1 MAILKKT
8 LFDEKLE
15 SYGVFIEDTADN
27 SQYFK
32 ITELPDVFTGGKN
45 AFLIQGSEELDA
57 DSIVKIQIRDSQG
70 NIIYH
75 EPGEGIPEYYEGTSK
90 VVSVYIYPDTA
101 FGPCTITILGEL
113 KEYTTNGLKVPIPEN
128 WKGVYNVRWQK
139 QINVN
144 PLLQNTTKIRFYRR
158 PKVDVQEV
166 IFPIYTI
173 NFTRPTISGSVIG
186 TAVSP
191 TDGDDFRFFKG
202 ETLYELN
209 STTSKFSS
217 SMEGETITING
228 LPSAYA
234 PTIREVV
241 NSTKALVNIPYYETS
256 SGDANSY
263 QNVLS
268 FAASPFTLSFDQSS
282 TLTDSRISSSFAKIT
297 LTDLETFSGDVNRVK
312 VYATRLAD
320 IGSFTLLEDI
330 KLESNEILSSNA
342 FSGSI
347 NVRTGVLSSQNI
359 IDSFWIYREYN
370 GATTYTKEIDNSL
383 LMASVKLEDLSIQNT
398 ADAPQKLF
406 YYSSSIDFTKNTE
419 YQLSFN
425 LLLSSSAYAPNK
437 ILVYGSGSSF
447 VNTDDTLPLG
457 KLIGEI
463 STDKTFRRFDRQE
476 FNFKPDADGT
486 GTLVFAVHQGN
497 WQVSN
502 IGLRASQETNFSPNQ
517 VSLNVTMP
525 TVVNND
531 IYDFKFEF
539 YDINNNYVP
548 VLVEKLYQFQGGS
561 GATAPRIISLS
572 SDVNI
577 FSFSGSGAPIGAN
590 STTLSVEKTG
600 LSGSVV
606 FYSSAFDDGGNY
618 LSPSLYAGGQYP
630 GLLTNI
636 NETPTLTTATLNA
649 SAFTG
654 SLTSVKVTRLV
665 YTASCDGLTD
675 KINIYRIEE
684 GVAGTDGSNA
694 IQYVIRP
701 LNGTSLKNSSGSLEL
716 QVSKIDGS
724 SLIDLSSGN
733 IRLVTGSL
741 NTQISAGGGVTAGVN
756 GLPFNAI
763 FDSTKISGSLLVKAY
778 DFDTNLVVDTIT
790 LVDVSDGIPAGV
802 INSSNG
808 LTFVRQTNNGF
819 FFSPETSKV
828 TASFFSPAGIE
839 VSESIAI
846 TASYSAG
853 NDFFKYDVLV
863 DNPNVGLIVRAADG
877 TTLTAGVPKATR
889 TISTQFTYSSL
900 RVSETFNIMAD
911 GASGSN
917 GAPGAPSKTVNLT
930 SPYYVIAYDKDG
942 LNPSPSALF
951 PITASAINF
960 TNPFFRF
967 TGDVN
972 SVEGTY
978 TAGSSSTEDSAS
990 FTPPSTYFTT
1000 PKTFRVGVAESSAP
1014 STEIAY
1020 DTITIA
1026 AVRVGQTG
1034 LAGVSSQFYFIRP
1047 LSGSQ
1052 IKNSQG
1058 TLELQAVWISGST
1071 TFDLKSGSVVFTS
1084 ASVSTAVLRSGSGVT
1099 SGSNAVQFN
1108 AKFDA
1113 AAINNSRVIYLY
1125 DTGSNTV
1132 YDSITL
1138 VDTTDGIAAGS
1149 IIADTLIFRRD
1160 PNNNLFTPATAS
1172 VTASFFGTNG
1182 TEYQERYRVYPFYE
1196 SSLDRMYFTLDSDNP
1211 QITASVDDGSGVRIA
1226 SGFTNRIATK
1236 DLNFR
1241 VTFTDPQTFDS
1252 ASTIETF
1259 YIISD
1264 GQDGDD
1270 AYTVILTNDSHTL
1283 PTTNTGTVTYTN
1295 SGTNILV
1302 YKGGTQLQ
1310 ATLSA
1315 NPGTGFYSASVSS
1328 SSNITPGNLSVVG
1341 LSNVVADHSSMT
1353 ADQASILYRI
1363 NCEGTQSVLKLQT
1376 LSKANQGAASRA
1388 VNLTSPNYII
1398 SYDKDGLNPSPASLF
1413 PITASAVNFISP
1425 YFRFTGD
1432 VNSVEGT
1439 YTAGSSSAE
1448 DTASFTP
1455 PSTFSSFGAPKT
1467 FRVGVAEAT
1476 APSVELAFDTITI
1489 AAVKPGF
1496 TGDTGGSSQFYFIRP
1511 LSGSQIKN
1519 SQGSLE
1525 LQAVWI
1531 SGSTT
1536 YDLKSGSI
1544 VLTSGSVGTSVL
1556 RSGSGVTSGS
1566 NAVQFNAKFDANAI
1580 SGSRIIYLYDTGS
1593 NRLYD
1598 SITLID
1604 TSDGVA
1610 AGSIIADT
1618 LIFRRDPNNNLFTP
1632 STASVTASFFGT
1644 NGIEYQER
1652 YRVYPFYE
1660 TALDKMYFTL
1670 DSDNPQITASV
1681 DDGSGL
1687 RIASGFAN
1695 RITTKDLNFR
1705 VTFTDPQTFDSSS
1718 TLETFYII
1726 SDGQDGDDAYTVL
1739 LTNDSHTLP
1748 TTNTGVVTYTNS
1760 GTDILVYK
1768 GTTQLQATLTA
1779 NPGTGFYS
1787 ASISTSTNITP
1798 GTISVVGL
1806 AGVVGT
1812 HSSMTADQASVLYR
1826 INCEGTQSVVKLQTL
1841 SKATQG
1847 SAAKTVNLTSPNYII
1862 SYDKDGINPSPS
1874 TLFPITA
1881 SAVNFVSP
1889 LFRFT
1894 GDVNS
1899 VEGTY
1904 TAGSSSSED
1913 TASFTPP
1920 STYFTTPKSFRVGV
1934 SEASAPSTEI
1944 SFDTITIAA
1953 VKPGFTGD
1961 TGGSS
1966 QFYFIRPLSG
1976 SQIRNSQ
1983 GSLELQAVWISG
1995 STSFDLK
2002 SGSVVLT
2009 SGSVGTA
2016 VLRSGS
2022 GVTSGSN
2029 AVQFNAKL
2037 DANAISGSRIIYLY
2051 DTGSNRLYDSITLI
2065 DTSDGIAAGS
2075 IIADTLIFR
2084 RDPNNNL
2091 FTPTTASVTASF
2103 FGTNGIEYQE
2113 RYRVYPFYEAAV
2125 DKMYFTLDSD
2135 SAQITA
2141 SVDDGSGVRIAGGFA
2156 NRVTTKDLNFKVTFT
2171 DPQTFDSSSTVETF
2185 YIISD
2190 GQDGDDAYTVLLTN
2204 DSHTLPTTNTGIV
2217 TYTNSGTDILVYKG
2231 TTQLQATTTANPGTG
2246 FYSASVSASTNI
2258 TPGTVSVVG
2267 LAGVVGTHSAMTADQ
2282 ASVLYKI
2289 NCEGTQSV
2297 VKLQTLS
2304 KATQGAAAKTVN
2316 LTSPNYIVSYDK
2328 DGLNPSPSTLFPIT
2342 ASAVNFVSPL
2352 FRFTGDVNSVEGTY
2366 TAGSSSSEDTASFT
2380 PPSAYFTTPR
2390 YFRVGVAEASAPSTE
2405 IAYDTITVAAVRS
2418 GQTGNDGLAS
2428 QFYFIRPLSGSQ
2440 IKNSQGTLELQ
2451 AVWVSGSTSFDL
2463 KSGSVVLTSGS
2474 VGTAVLRSGSGV
2486 TSGSNAV
2493 QFNAK
2498 FDANA
2503 ISGSRIIYLYDTGS
2517 NRLYDSITLVDSS
2530 DGLTA
2535 GSIIADT
2542 LIFRRDPNNN
2552 LFTPATASVT
2562 ASFFGTNGAEYQER
2576 YRVYPF
2582 YESSLDKM
2590 YFTLDSDNVRITASI
2605 DDGSGLR
2612 LASGFANRVTTRD
2625 LNFKVTFVDPQTF
2638 DSASALET
2646 FYIISDGQDGDDAYT
2661 VVLTNDS
2668 HTLPTSN
2675 TGVVTYTNSG
2685 TNILVYKG
2693 TTQLQAT
2700 TTANPGTGFYS
2711 ASVSSS
2717 SNITP
2722 GTISVVG
2729 LNSVVSDH
2737 GSITA
2742 DVASVLYRINCEG
2755 TQSVVKLQTLSRA
2768 NQGAA
2773 AKSVNLNSPHY
2784 AVVYDKDGLN
2794 PTPSALFPVT
2804 ASAINFVSPLFRFT
2818 GDVNSVE
2825 GTYTAGS
2832 SSSEDTASF
2841 TPPSAFSSFG
2851 TPKTIRV
2858 GVAEAASPSVEVA
2871 YDTITILGV
2880 KSGATGETGGS
2891 SQFYFIRPLSGSQ
2904 IKNSQ
2909 GSLELQA
2916 VWISGSTTFD
2926 LKSGSIVLASASAAG
2941 AVLRSGSGIT
2951 SGSNAVQF
2959 NAKFDSTAI
2968 SSSRVIYLYDT
2979 GSNRLYDTI
2988 TLVDN
2993 TDGVAAGNVLVDTL
3007 IFRRDPN
3014 NNLFTPAT
3022 ASLTASFFGTNG
3034 TEYQE
3039 RYRVYPFYET
3049 ALDKMYFTLDSDS
3062 AQITASVDD
3071 GSGVRIASGFANRIT
3086 TKDLNFRFTFIDP
3099 QTAKSASAI
3108 ETLYIISDGQDGDDA
3123 YTVILT
3129 NDSHTLPTT
3138 NTGVVTYTNSGT
3150 NISVYKGINQLQ
3162 ATLSANPGTGF
3173 YSASVSASTNITPGT
3188 VSVVG
3193 LNAAVGDHS
3202 SITANVA
3209 SVLYKINCEGTQSVV
3224 KLQTLSRA
3232 NQGNDG
3238 ATGAASKTVNLTS
3251 PNYIISYDKDGLN
3264 PSPSTLFPITASAIN
3279 FTNPLFRFTG
3289 NVDSIEG
3296 TYTAGSSSTED
3307 TASFTPPSTYFTTP
3321 RFFKVGVAE
3330 SSAPSTEIAYDTITI
3345 AAVKAGFT
3353 GNDGLASQ
3361 FYFIRPLSGSQIK
3374 NSQGSLELQAV
3385 WVSGSTTFD
3394 LKSGSVVLTS
3404 GSIATAVLRS
3414 GSGVTSGSNAV
3425 QFNAK
3430 FDATG
3435 ISGSRVVYLYDTG
3448 SNRLYDSIT
3457 LVDATDGVPAGSVIA
3472 DTLIFRRDPNNNLF
3486 TPATASVTASF
3497 FGVSGIEYQ
3506 ERYRVYPFYEAALDK
3521 MYFTLDSDNVR
3532 ITASIDDGSGVRIA
3546 GGFANRITTKDLNFR
3561 FTFID
3566 PQTFDSSSAIET
3578 FYIISDGQDG
3588 DDAYTVVLTNDSHTL
3603 PTTNTGTV
3611 TYTNSGT
3618 NISVYKGTTQ
3628 LQATLSANP
3637 GTGFYSASVSASTN
3651 ITPGTLS
3658 VVGLNK
3664 VVADHSSMTA
3674 DQASILYRVVCEGT
3688 QSVLKL
3694 QTLSKANQGA
3704 ASKTV
3709 NLTSPNYIISYDNNG
3724 VNPTP
3729 SALFP
3734 ITASAINFV
3743 SPLFR
3748 FTGDVNSIEGTYTA
3762 GSSSTEDSASF
3773 TPPASYFTTPRFI
3786 RVGVSEASAPSTEIA
3801 YDTIT
3806 IAAVKAGNTGNTGG
3820 STQFYFIRPLSGSQL
3835 RNSQGSLELQAV
3847 WISGSTSFD
3856 LKSGS
3861 IVLTSASVATAVL
3874 RSGSGVTSGSNAVQ
3888 FNARFN
3894 SGSITGSRVVYLYDT
3909 GSNTLYDSIT
3919 LIDVNDGLAGGTVL
3933 ANSLF
3938 TRREAIGGGQFA
3950 YNPSTLPLTA
3960 SFVGTSGM
3968 QYNTR
3973 ITLYPSYSVAR
3984 NIDSMYYS
3992 LDASTAS
3999 ISFTADDGNGN
4010 LYTSGS
4016 PANFRDTKDVTFRFT
4031 FTDPQTNDTSTALET
4046 FYIVSDGVDG
4056 DDSYTVLLTN
4066 DSHTLPTTNT
4076 GVITYTNSGT
4086 SIIAYRGSTELNGIT
4101 TGTPIAGQF
4110 SASVVAS
4117 NIIAGTVTS
4126 TGNPIVVGDHSSM
4139 TADLA
4144 TVTYTINLEGS
4155 SSFTKVQSLARA
4167 RQGNDGQMN
4176 LAFVITPVSGTILK
4190 NKTGTLELR
4199 LTRLSGSAVNEI
4211 SGGAVV
4217 LVTGSA
4223 NLPVSVGSG
4232 ITAGPNG
4239 VLWNAIFDT
4248 TKISGSLVVRA
4259 RDTASGITYDSITL
4273 ADITDGLTAGTI
4285 NATNGLILTRN
4296 PNNLHTYTPSTTAF
4310 TASFYDVRGNLY
4322 TSSLLISANYSY
4334 TLGDQLKYTINQ
4346 TNANMTLA
4354 VRDSAGNTLA
4364 NDTFANTT
4372 GINVR
4377 YVFVDPFSGDTVDC
4391 IETARIAVDGSKGY
4405 VLAADAS
4412 RNQFVYDLDNQY
4424 APATTNEFIDII
4436 LKRNITSG
4444 SLSILSGSNLPRLAL
4459 ISTTNIA
4466 EFTQSVYRL
4475 FSGNT
4480 TRDFTALG
4488 GTNASSWSYH
4498 TPSSSSRSGTYI
4510 FTQDG
4515 FTSSVQI
4522 EGTLK
4527 GSNSKNLDA
4536 TADVNQFYY
4545 KMTDATLSPT
4555 GQTININVKRNNLG
4569 STTNTITVASGSGKP
4584 VLTVGANNSST
4595 GVQSYSLAG
4604 SSYPFSTGAT
4614 TYTFTAQ
4621 DLNSTN
4627 YTDSI
4632 TITPIIVESQVSFN
4646 VSNDNV
4652 SLPATSN
4659 GLVPSGS
4666 FLLTSGSISV
4676 QVGSENIVY
4685 ASTIANNRFSAS
4697 ISQSSNVGSTAV
4709 LTNNNYSIGV
4719 LTQDSGSLLLKIVYQ
4734 DARGIQTSGSKVVNY
4749 SKSKAATPNVEV
4761 AVSPAAQSISS
4772 NSRGSGSATPNTLTI
4787 TALEGGTSRFTSIGT
4802 PTYTNGLAGSVSTN
4816 TIVFSST
4823 ATSMTSDTGTV
4834 TIPVN
4839 FTNSEGTTG
4848 QKSVVATVS
4857 RIRNAAPT
4865 TIALFSADTQTVQS
4879 SSLVYGTPAT
4889 FTVTVNE
4896 GGSNY
4901 TYDATLASNN
4911 TFFISS
4917 ITGGTNST
4925 STVTPTTP
4933 TTDSGTTVSI
4943 TISYRNSEGS
4953 TGTISKTHRVTIS
4966 KQGNIGVTGADGR
4979 RTATGM
4985 VFYQITAGTAP
4996 STPSATS
5003 YTFSTNTFGSL
5014 TANWAIGAPTYTAGN
5029 SNKYWYSTYTAV
5041 ETTAGG
5047 GTAVPTFSTPV
5058 QAINFTGLVTF
5069 TSANNITDGT
5079 NFSNIVPSGS
5089 ITNHIGGAN
5098 VTTINGGKI
5107 STGVITSTGYTL
5119 AGGDT
5124 LGTGSY
5130 TIEGTIL
5137 NLDNG
5142 SLRSKNFYIATNGD
5156 AFFKGNLAAASITTG
5171 LGYTPPTAAQVTSSV
5186 GQNIDVL
5193 GGGVL
5198 NYNPDF
5204 SISNADGRPAGAAA
5218 VRYTTSNSIITF
5230 SDSNKNALKLSAA
5243 SPAEIAVGI
5252 SAIRLNKDARYNIS
5266 FRVKSNNNY
5275 STGFYF
5281 RMEEIDVELP
5291 QGYTHISVGTS
5302 APEVYGTGV
5311 REMGQGYGLTVNT
5324 GTATENGPITNAYV
5338 TYDITYVPTT
5348 TAKWASPQFIRHT
5361 AMSSDDLFIDR
5372 LTIQQDTSVKTQ
5384 GSVGGWTID
5393 GDSIFTGTKD
5403 TSGYSTSGITFY
5415 SGGSIHAPQ
5424 FYIDTSGNAFFNGSI
5439 TAGSITTG
5447 LGYTPPTTTDV
5458 NNANKTAGSV
5468 GGWTIDSTKI
5478 YSGTAGS
5485 DGAFNGGAGITLGSA
5500 GFISSKNFFIDS
5512 SGNANFRGSISF
5524 GTKGSGINMAPITMR
5539 SNPSASAFGGISG
5552 SSYEGVY
5559 YPNGATTENA
5569 ISYNIDPFGNSSLT
5583 WECYPAGNSEADG
5596 GWESNYFDIDNSKTY
5611 KFIVYFKRY
5620 SSNGVG
5626 AGQTYWGTHGN
5637 DGSGEVALNTLD
5649 GGSYTNPYFW
5659 YGIPNELN
5667 KWYLIIG
5674 YVHGKNYTGTIN
5686 QGGVYD
5692 VVTGVKQ
5699 TSFVNGNP
5707 VLDWK
5712 WSSTSTRTNH
5722 RAYLYYN
5729 TFADGITKFQEFWGA
5744 GVYEVDGNEPDLNT
5758 LLDKGKSIGN
5768 GTYLGGTFLD
5778 GKNFYAPNIS
5788 GSTGDFTGKI
5798 TAAEGSIGGWI
5809 IDSDKLY
5816 SPPSGSNS
5824 IVKMKLEPNFIAPQ
5838 FTLGDNDGAP
5848 AVVIKTGQLIDLA
5861 SSAASISIT
5870 WDSDKTGPSGTTT
5883 TSLNTYTYNNS
5894 AAFTVSE
5901 TGLYT
5906 ATISTSGISNVGD
5919 CNTGFAGY
5927 MYVGVGYQI
5936 ASDSGFTNILSQ
5948 GIVSSF
5954 SRTSVGQLD
5963 IPSGNSNVEV
5973 TFLNTGTHYIRSY
5986 WFRTGGGINPTV
5998 TWNGVVHNFS
6008 NFTLAKVIAYT
6019 ELTDFGF
6026 QSIRSSL
6033 KYVKIQRVGSTDT
6046 MLKVGGDIEATGN
6059 ITAYSSDKRLKTN
6072 VNILQNPLEKLNKLS
6087 GFTYNWNDKANEL
6100 AGYDTS
6106 ESIVGMFA
6114 QDVQEVL
6121 PEAVKIA
6128 PFDNDGEGNSKSG
6141 ENYLTVQYEKV
6152 VPLLVEAIKE
6162 LKNEI
6167 EELKTQINKK

>member
-70 NIIYH
+70 NIVYH

-113 KEYTTNGLKVPIPEN
+113 KEYTTNGLKVPVPEN
-128 WKGVYNVRWQK
+128 WKGVYNVRWQR
-139 QINVN
+139 QININ

-173 NFTRPTISGSVIG
+173 NFTRPTITGSVIG

-202 ETLYELN
+202 DTLYELN

-256 SGDANSY
+256 SGDPNSY

-398 ADAPQKLF
+398 ADAPQKIF

-425 LLLSSSAYAPNK
+425 LLLSSSAYIPNK

-447 VNTDDTLPLG
+447 VNTSDTLPLG

-502 IGLRASQETNFSPNQ
+502 IGLRASQETNFSPNE

-548 VLVEKLYQFQGGS
+548 VLVEKLYQFQGGT
-561 GATAPRIISLS
+561 GATAPKIISLS

-577 FSFSGSGAPIGAN
+577 FSFSGSGAPIGAS

-606 FYSSAFDDGGNY
+606 FYSAAFDDGGNY

-636 NETPTLTTATLNA
+636 NETATLTTATLTAA
-649 SAFTG
+649 SFTG
-654 SLTSVKVTRLV
+654 SLTSVKVTRLL
-665 YTASCDGLTD
+665 YTASCDGVSD

-724 SLIDLSSGN
+724 SLIDLNSGN
-733 IRLVTGSL
+733 VRLVTGSS
-741 NTQISAGGGVTAGVN
+741 NTAILAGGGVTAGAN

-763 FDSTKISGSLLVKAY
+763 FNSTKISGSLLVKAY

-828 TASFFSPAGIE
+828 TASFFSAAGVE

-853 NDFFKYDVLV
+853 NDFFKYDLLV

-917 GAPGAPSKTVNLT
+917 GAAGAAAKTVNLN
-930 SPYYVIAYDKDG
+930 SPYYVISYDKDG
-942 LNPSPSALF
+942 INPSPSALF

-960 TNPFFRF
+960 TNPYFRF

-978 TAGSSSTEDSAS
+978 TIGSSSTEDTAS

-1000 PKTFRVGVAESSAP
+1000 PKTFRVGVSEAAAS

-1026 AVRVGQTG
+1026 AVRVGQSG
-1034 LAGVSSQFYFIRP
+1034 LDGVSSQFYFIRP

-1058 TLELQAVWISGST
+1058 DLELQAVWISGST

-1084 ASVSTAVLRSGSGVT
+1084 ASVGTAVLRSGSGVT

-1108 AKFDA
+1108 AKFNA
-1113 AAINNSRVIYLY
+1113 SAINNNRVIYLY
-1125 DTGSNTV
+1125 DTGSNKV

-1138 VDTTDGIAAGS
+1138 IDTTDGIAAGS
-1149 IIADTLIFRRD
+1149 VIADTLIFRRD

-1211 QITASVDDGSGVRIA
+1211 QITASIDDGSGVRIA
-1226 SGFTNRIATK
+1226 SGFANRIATK

-1270 AYTVILTNDSHTL
+1270 SYTVILTNDSHTL

-1310 ATLSA
+1310 ATTTA

-1328 SSNITPGNLSVVG
+1328 SSNITPGTISVVG
-1341 LSNVVADHSSMT
+1341 LGNVVADHSSMT
-1353 ADQASILYRI
+1353 ADQASILYKI

-1439 YTAGSSSAE
+1439 YTVGSSSTE

-1566 NAVQFNAKFDANAI
+1566 NNVQFNAKFDANAI

-1644 NGIEYQER
+1644 NGVEYQER

-1670 DSDNPQITASV
+1670 DSDNSLITASV

-1687 RIASGFAN
+1687 KIASGFAN
-1695 RITTKDLNFR
+1695 RITTKDLNFK
-1705 VTFTDPQTFDSSS
+1705 VTFTDPQTFDSAS
-1718 TLETFYII
+1718 TIETFYII

-1847 SAAKTVNLTSPNYII
+1847 SAAKTVNLNSPNYII

-1874 TLFPITA
+1874 ALFPITA
-1881 SAVNFVSP
+1881 SALNFVSP

-1934 SEASAPSTEI
+1934 AEASAPSTEI

-1961 TGGSS
+1961 TGASS

-1983 GSLELQAVWISG
+1983 GSLELQAVWVSG

-2002 SGSVVLT
+2002 SGSIVLT
-2009 SGSVGTA
+2009 SGSIGTA

-2029 AVQFNAKL
+2029 PVQFNAKL

-2065 DTSDGIAAGS
+2065 DTTDGIA
-2075 IIADTLIFR
+2075 
-2084 RDPNNNL
+2084 
-2091 FTPTTASVTASF
+2091 
-2103 FGTNGIEYQE
+2103 
-2113 RYRVYPFYEAAV
+2113 
-2125 DKMYFTLDSD
+2125 
-2135 SAQITA
+2135 
-2141 SVDDGSGVRIAGGFA
+2141 
-2156 NRVTTKDLNFKVTFT
+2156 
-2171 DPQTFDSSSTVETF
+2171 
-2185 YIISD
+2185 
-2190 GQDGDDAYTVLLTN
+2190 
-2204 DSHTLPTTNTGIV
+2204 
-2217 TYTNSGTDILVYKG
+2217 
-2231 TTQLQATTTANPGTG
+2231 
-2246 FYSASVSASTNI
+2246 
-2258 TPGTVSVVG
+2258 
-2267 LAGVVGTHSAMTADQ
+2267 
-2282 ASVLYKI
+2282 
-2289 NCEGTQSV
+2289 
-2297 VKLQTLS
+2297 
-2304 KATQGAAAKTVN
+2304 
-2316 LTSPNYIVSYDK
+2316 
-2328 DGLNPSPSTLFPIT
+2328 
-2342 ASAVNFVSPL
+2342 
-2352 FRFTGDVNSVEGTY
+2352 
-2366 TAGSSSSEDTASFT
+2366 
-2380 PPSAYFTTPR
+2380 
-2390 YFRVGVAEASAPSTE
+2390 
-2405 IAYDTITVAAVRS
+2405 
-2418 GQTGNDGLAS
+2418 
-2428 QFYFIRPLSGSQ
+2428 
-2440 IKNSQGTLELQ
+2440 
-2451 AVWVSGSTSFDL
+2451 
-2463 KSGSVVLTSGS
+2463 
-2474 VGTAVLRSGSGV
+2474 
-2486 TSGSNAV
+2486 
-2493 QFNAK
+2493 
-2498 FDANA
+2498 
-2503 ISGSRIIYLYDTGS
+2503 
-2517 NRLYDSITLVDSS
+2517 
-2530 DGLTA
+2530 A

-2562 ASFFGTNGAEYQER
+2562 ASFFGTNGTEYQER

-2582 YESSLDKM
+2582 YETTLDKM
-2590 YFTLDSDNVRITASI
+2590 YFTLDSDNVQITASI

-2612 LASGFANRVTTRD
+2612 LASGFASRVTTRD
-2625 LNFKVTFVDPQTF
+2625 LNFKVTFIDPQTF

-2685 TNILVYKG
+2685 TNISVYKG

-2729 LNSVVSDH
+2729 LNGVVADH
-2737 GSITA
+2737 SSITA
-2742 DVASVLYRINCEG
+2742 DVASVLYKINCEG
-2755 TQSVVKLQTLSRA
+2755 TQSVIKLQTLSKA

-2794 PTPSALFPVT
+2794 PSPSALFPVT
-2804 ASAINFVSPLFRFT
+2804 ASAVNFVSPLFRFT

-2858 GVAEAASPSVEVA
+2858 GVAEASAPSTEIA

-2916 VWISGSTTFD
+2916 VWISGSTTYD

-2959 NAKFDSTAI
+2959 NAKLDATAI
-2968 SSSRVIYLYDT
+2968 SSSRIIYLYDT

-2993 TDGVAAGNVLVDTL
+2993 TDGIAAGNVLVDTL

-3034 TEYQE
+3034 IEYQE

-3049 ALDKMYFTLDSDS
+3049 ALDRMYFTLDSDN
-3062 AQITASVDD
+3062 AQITASIDD

-3086 TKDLNFRFTFIDP
+3086 TKDLNFRFTFTDP
-3099 QTAKSASAI
+3099 QTFDSASAI

-3150 NISVYKGINQLQ
+3150 NILVYKGATQLQ
-3162 ATLSANPGTGF
+3162 ATLTANPGTGF
-3173 YSASVSASTNITPGT
+3173 YSASVSASTNITPGAL
-3188 VSVVG
+3188 SVVG
-3193 LNAAVGDHS
+3193 LNSVVADHS
-3202 SITANVA
+3202 TITANVA
-3209 SVLYKINCEGTQSVV
+3209 SILYRINCEGTQSVV

-3238 ATGAASKTVNLTS
+3238 ATGAASKTVNLIS
-3251 PNYIISYDKDGLN
+3251 PNYIISYDKDGIN
-3264 PSPSTLFPITASAIN
+3264 PSPSALFPITASAIN
-3279 FTNPLFRFTG
+3279 FVSPLFRFTG
-3289 NVDSIEG
+3289 DVNSVEG
-3296 TYTAGSSSTED
+3296 TYTAGSSSSED
-3307 TASFTPPSTYFTTP
+3307 TASFTPPTSYFTTP
-3321 RFFKVGVAE
+3321 RSFRVGVAE
-3330 SSAPSTEIAYDTITI
+3330 ASAPSTEIAYDTITI
-3345 AAVKAGFT
+3345 AAVRVGQT
-3353 GNDGLASQ
+3353 GDNGLPSQ
-3361 FYFIRPLSGSQIK
+3361 FYFIRPLSGSQIR

-3385 WVSGSTTFD
+3385 WVSGSTSID

-3404 GSIATAVLRS
+3404 GSIATALLRS
-3414 GSGVTSGSNAV
+3414 GSGVTSGSNSIL
-3425 QFNAK
+3425 FNAK

-3435 ISGSRVVYLYDTG
+3435 ISGSRIIYLYDTG
-3448 SNRLYDSIT
+3448 SNRLHDSIT
-3457 LVDATDGVPAGSVIA
+3457 LVDTTDGVPAGSVIA
-3472 DTLIFRRDPNNNLF
+3472 DTLIFRRDPNNNSF
-3486 TPATASVTASF
+3486 SPATASVTASF

-3506 ERYRVYPFYEAALDK
+3506 ERYRVYPFYETALDR
-3521 MYFTLDSDNVR
+3521 MYFTLDSDSTA

-3578 FYIISDGQDG
+3578 LYIISDGQDG

-3618 NISVYKGTTQ
+3618 NISVYKGNTQ
-3628 LQATLSANP
+3628 LQATLTANP

-3651 ITPGTLS
+3651 ITPGALS

-3688 QSVLKL
+3688 QSVFKL
-3694 QTLSKANQGA
+3694 QTLSRANQGA

-3709 NLTSPNYIISYDNNG
+3709 NLTSPNYIISYDSNG
-3724 VNPTP
+3724 LNPTP

-3762 GSSSTEDSASF
+3762 GSSSTEDTASF
-3773 TPPASYFTTPRFI
+3773 TPPTSYFTTPRLL
-3786 RVGVSEASAPSTEIA
+3786 RVGVSEAAASSTEIA

-3806 IAAVKAGNTGNTGG
+3806 IAAVKAGNTGDTGG

-3874 RSGSGVTSGSNAVQ
+3874 RTGSGVTSGSNAVQ

-3919 LIDVNDGLAGGTVL
+3919 LIDVNDGLAGGSVL

-3938 TRREAIGGGQFA
+3938 TRREGIGGGLFA

-3960 SFVGTSGM
+3960 SFIGTSGM

-4101 TGTPIAGQF
+4101 SGTPIAGQF
-4110 SASVVAS
+4110 SASIVAT
-4117 NIIAGTVTS
+4117 NITPGTVTS

-4167 RQGNDGQMN
+4167 RQGSDGQMN

-4223 NLPVSVGSG
+4223 NTPVSVGSG
-4232 ITAGPNG
+4232 VTAGPNG

-4296 PNNLHTYTPSTTAF
+4296 PNNLHTYTPTSTAF

-4322 TSSLLISANYSY
+4322 TSSLLISASYSY
-4334 TLGDQLKYTINQ
+4334 TLGDRMRYIINQ
-4346 TNANMTLA
+4346 TNPNMTLA

-4391 IETARIAVDGSKGY
+4391 IETARIAIDGSKGY

-4436 LKRNITSG
+4436 LKSNITSG

-4459 ISTTNIA
+4459 ISTTNIS

-4536 TADVNQFYY
+4536 TSDVNQFYY

-4569 STTNTITVASGSGKP
+4569 STTNTITVTSGSGKP
-4584 VLTVGANNSST
+4584 ALTVGSNNTST

-4604 SSYPFSTGAT
+4604 SSYAYLTGST

-4632 TITPIIVESQVSFN
+4632 TVTPIIVESQVSFN

-4685 ASTIANNRFSAS
+4685 ASTLANNRFSAS
-4697 ISQSSNVGSTAV
+4697 ISQSSNVGTTAV

-4719 LTQDSGSLLLKIVYQ
+4719 LTQDSGSLLLNIFYQ
-4734 DARGIQTSGSKVVNY
+4734 DARGIQTSGSKVVTY
-4749 SKSKAATPNVEV
+4749 SKSKAGTPNVEV

-4772 NSRGSGSATPNTLTI
+4772 NSRGSGSVTPNTLTI

-4848 QKSVVATVS
+4848 QKSVVATIS

-4865 TIALFSADTQTVQS
+4865 TVALFSADTQTVAS
-4879 SSLVYGTPAT
+4879 SSGVYGTPAT

-4943 TISYRNSEGS
+4943 TISYRNSEAT

-5003 YTFSTNTFGSL
+5003 YTFSSNTFGSL
-5014 TANWAIGAPTYTAGN
+5014 TANWAIGAPTYAAGN

-5047 GTAVPTFSTPV
+5047 GTAVPTFSTPA

-5079 NFSNIVPSGS
+5079 NSSNIVIPG
-5089 ITNHIGGAN
+5089 TVANHIGGAN
-5098 VTTINGGKI
+5098 VTTIDGGKI

-5130 TIEGTIL
+5130 TAQGTIF

-5171 LGYTPPTAAQVTSSV
+5171 LGYTPPTAANVTSSINQVKIGGRNLLLNSYPVVYNQIV
-5186 GQNIDVL
+5186 GVLPNSSTLTVDTTRLWNGKPTLRVEGNGGFRFVSNPIVYWPIIEPNTEYIASMMVRADSSFTGGQTYPLHIQLPADGHAHEVLGDYDQNVGTDWKQIWLRFTSNQSTNTTFQLYLYNIGTTPFNVAWAKLEKGNKPTDWTPAQEDISSGSINNIDVL

-5204 SISNADGRPAGAAA
+5204 SISTVDGKPAGALASFGGSDMS
-5218 VRYTTSNSIITF
+5218 VVSF
-5230 SDSNKNALKLSAA
+5230 LDSNKNSLKLS
-5243 SPAEIAVGI
+5243 SPSDGEIGVTMP
-5252 SAIRLNKDARYNIS
+5252 AIRLNKDAQYNIT
-5266 FRVKSNNNY
+5266 FRVKSNTAMTN
-5275 STGFYF
+5275 GFYF
-5281 RMEEIDVELP
+5281 RMQEIDVELP
-5291 QGYTHISVGTS
+5291 QGYTNCSMYAGTS
-5302 APEVYGTGV
+5302 GVYTTDV
-5311 REMGQGYGLTVNT
+5311 RNMYEGSGLTIVS
-5324 GTATENGPITNAYV
+5324 GTTTEFGPLTTSYV
-5338 TYDITYVPTT
+5338 TYQITYKPTS
-5348 TAKWASPQFIRHT
+5348 TAKWSSP
-5361 AMSSDDLFIDR
+5361 LFLKFDNVTSTELHVDR
-5372 LTIQQDTSVKTQ
+5372 LTIQQDTSIKTQ

-5393 GDSIFTGTKD
+5393 SDSIFTGTKD
-5403 TSGYSTSGITFY
+5403 TSGYSATGITLY
-5415 SGGSIHAPQ
+5415 GGGSIHAPQ

-5458 NNANKTAGSV
+5458 NNANKTAGTV
-5468 GGWTIDSTKI
+5468 GGWTIDSSKI

-5485 DGAFNGGAGITLGSA
+5485 DGAFNGGAGITFGST
-5500 GFISSKNFFIDS
+5500 GFISSKNFLIDS
-5512 SGNANFRGSISF
+5512 SGNAKFKGSISF
-5524 GTKGSGINMAPITMR
+5524 GAAGSGINMAPINIKY
-5539 SNPSASAFGGISG
+5539 NPYSSGWAGVSG
-5552 SSYEGVY
+5552 SSYSNLSSL
-5559 YPNGATTENA
+5559 NGSVFEN
-5569 ISYNIDPFGNSSLT
+5569 SFNYMTDPFGKTSLG
-5583 WECYPAGNSEADG
+5583 WECYPAGNNSDDG
-5596 GWESNYFDIDNSKTY
+5596 GWNSSAFEIDNNKSY
-5611 KFIVYFKRY
+5611 KFIVYVRRY
-5620 SSNGVG
+5620 QALTGNNA
-5626 AGQTYWGTHGN
+5626 AGYTYWGMYGLN
-5637 DGSGEVALNTLD
+5637 SGGTNIGVKYVGTNTTE
-5649 GGSYTNPYFW
+5649 GNPYFW
-5659 YGIPNELN
+5659 YGNVPELN
-5667 KWYLIIG
+5667 KWYLIVG
-5674 YVHGKNYTGTIN
+5674 YVHQKNYPTGTSI
-5686 QGGVYD
+5686 GRIYD
-5692 VVTGVKQ
+5692 CETGAEITPTVGMASPQ
-5699 TSFVNGNP
+5699 DYMWLDGNFQA
-5707 VLDWK
+5707 L
-5712 WSSTSTRTNH
+5712 H
-5722 RAYLYYN
+5722 RAYLFYN
-5729 TFADGITKFQEFWGA
+5729 STGNSNTKFQDLWGA
-5744 GVYEVDGNEPDLNT
+5744 AVYEVDGTEPDLNE
-5758 LLDKGKSIGN
+5758 LLDKGKSIANGN
-5768 GTYLGGTFLD
+5768 YSGGTFLS
-5778 GKNFYAPNIS
+5778 GKTFYAPNIS

-5798 TAAEGSIGGWI
+5798 TATSGEIGGWL

-5824 IVKMKLEPNFIAPQ
+5824 VVKMKLEPNSINPQ
-5838 FTLGDNDGAP
+5838 FTLSDVDGAP
-5848 AVVIKTGQLIDLA
+5848 AVVIKTGQLLDVA
-5861 SSAASISIT
+5861 VGAATATVT
-5870 WDSDKTGPSGTTT
+5870 WDTDNSGFTTGTTT
-5883 TSLNTYTYNNS
+5883 NDLFEEKYNTEE
-5894 AAFTVSE
+5894 AFTISA

-5906 ATISTSGISNVGD
+5906 GTITLSSRNAFTPLA
-5919 CNTGFAGY
+5919 AGY
-5927 MYVGVGYQI
+5927 YRYDVFAQI
-5936 ASDSGFTNILSQ
+5936 ASDSGFSNILYQSS
-5948 GIVSSF
+5948 IALVTSF
-5954 SRTSVGQLD
+5954 SEIGVQKVF
-5963 IPSGNSNVEV
+5963 PSATKTVEV
-5973 TFLNTGTHYIRSY
+5973 TFNSTGTYYIRSF
-5986 WFRTGGGINPTV
+5986 WQRLATGDVPSA
-5998 TWNGVVHNFS
+5998 TWNTVSHDFPT
-6008 NFTLAKVIAYT
+6008 FTLSKATAYT

-6026 QSIRSSL
+6026 QSIRSSDR
-6033 KYVKIQRVGSTDT
+6033 YVKIQRVGSSST

-6072 VNILQNPLEKLNKLS
+6072 INILQNPLEKLSKLS

-6100 AGYDTS
+6100 VGYDTN